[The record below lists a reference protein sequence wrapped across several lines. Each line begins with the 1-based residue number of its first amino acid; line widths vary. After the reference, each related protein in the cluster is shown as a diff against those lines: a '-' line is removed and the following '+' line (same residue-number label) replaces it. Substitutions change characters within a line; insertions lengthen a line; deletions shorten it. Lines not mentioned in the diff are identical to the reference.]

1 MSDLNLALNAN
12 ISIFDE
18 NDFAYRCVIQGIN
31 EDDILIN
38 IPMGEGKFYFLDENI
53 EYEMN
58 YCDEFS
64 YYTFK
69 TTLLEKVNNEE
80 NNIPLYRLQNPYDV
94 IKIQRRDFVRVD
106 LGDCIKFQREEETQW
121 YEGLILD
128 LSGGGIR
135 FSTYEKLEIDQLLK
149 CRLMLNSDEEVLI
162 NAKIIRCDGKNM
174 RYQYVYAI
182 EYVDIKELIREKIIR
197 RVYKQL
203 IKQR

>member
-18 NDFAYRCVIQGIN
+18 NDFVYRCVIQGIN
-31 EDDILIN
+31 EDDVLIN

-58 YCDEFS
+58 YYNESS

-69 TTLLEKVNNEE
+69 TTLLEQVKNEE
-80 NNIPLYRLQNPYDV
+80 NNIPLYRLQKPYDV

-106 LGDCIKFQREEETQW
+106 LIDCITFQREGETKW

-135 FSTYEKLEIDQLLK
+135 FSTYEVLEVDKLLR
-149 CRLMLNSDEEVLI
+149 CRLLLNIDEEVLI
-162 NAKIIRCDGKNM
+162 NAKIIRCDGKNT
-174 RYQYVYAI
+174 RYQYIYAL
-182 EYVDIKELIREKIIR
+182 EYVDIKESIREKIIR
-197 RVYKQL
+197 RVYKQI